1 MPRLLVLAF
10 LLLPTFAAAQGTP
23 PAAPRVTVAA
33 AVMQDVVQDASFIGR
48 VEAVD
53 TAAIVPR
60 VSGFVRKI
68 AVANGAAVQAGDLLI
83 EVEPDQYAATVA
95 MRRAEL
101 SSAQANLA
109 LAEVELARRRELVA
123 RAAVAQSE
131 LDVAEAN
138 AQAAEAAV
146 QAAQAALRMAELDL
160 GYTRI
165 TAPFDGRL
173 GRLNVSLGE
182 LVGPNTGALVTLVR
196 EAPVFV
202 RFSLDERQFY
212 DTVAQVAEDGE
223 DIGTTAAR
231 LDVTLRLPNGAEFA
245 ETGRIAFGDNR
256 VDPATGTLAVRAEF
270 ENADRVLVD
279 GAFVT
284 ARLAQREPVPMLT
297 IPQAAVQRDQTG
309 PFVLV
314 VGSEQ
319 TVEQRHVETG
329 RQVGTSV
336 VVTEGLREGE
346 AVIMEGLQRIRPG
359 VPVEAVFAGSGN

>member
-1 MPRLLVLAF
+1 MPRLLVLA
-10 LLLPTFAAAQGTP
+10 LVLLPFLASAQETP
-23 PAAPRVTVAA
+23 PSGPRVTVAA

-53 TAAIVPR
+53 STAIVPR
-60 VSGFVRKI
+60 VSGFVRNI
-68 AVANGAAVQAGDLLI
+68 AVANGAAVSAGDLLV

-95 MRRAEL
+95 VRRAEL
-101 SSAQANLA
+101 SSAEANRA
-109 LAEVELARRRELVA
+109 LAEVELARRRELVS
-123 RAAVAQSE
+123 RQAVAQSE
-131 LDVAEAN
+131 LDVALAN

-146 QAAQAALRMAELDL
+146 QAAEAALRMAELDL
-160 GYTRI
+160 SYTRI

-173 GRLNVSLGE
+173 GRIAVSLGE
-182 LVGPNTGALVTLVR
+182 LVGPGTGALVTLVR

-212 DTVAQVAEDGE
+212 DTLAQVAEDGE
-223 DIGTTAAR
+223 DINTTAGR
-231 LDVTLRLPNGAEFA
+231 LDVTLRLPNGGDFA

-256 VDPATGTLAVRAEF
+256 VDPATGTLAVRAES
-270 ENADRVLVD
+270 ENAERMLVD

-297 IPQAAVQRDQTG
+297 IPQAAVQRDQSG

-319 TVEQRHVETG
+319 TVEQRRVETG
-329 RQVGTSV
+329 QQVGPSV

-346 AVIMEGLQRIRPG
+346 TVIVEGLQRVRPG
-359 VPVEAVFAGSGN
+359 VPVEAVFASSGN